1 MCMKAALLERYD
13 SPLVMTEVADPVAR
27 PGEVIVRTA
36 GCGVCR
42 TDLHMIA
49 GLAYRPALPH
59 ILGHEPAGRVASIGA
74 GVEGWNVGDRV
85 ACYLFDTCGHCA
97 ACRDG
102 SDAQCSYN
110 EGILGVTRD
119 GGFAELFRVRADNL
133 LRVPPEGDL
142 VTAGLVSC
150 AVVTA
155 VHATKRAALALG
167 QRVAIIGAGGIGL
180 IVLQSLV
187 HDGFEVH
194 VFDPSEAARRTSLS
208 EGATSAHAPV
218 DRGDDGSFDRVF
230 DLVGT
235 AASTGLAGRLV
246 RRQGRIVIIGE
257 EAEFPAIDT
266 IALAQREIEIV
277 GSRNGGRKDAQE
289 ALVLMAQCIIR
300 PHVAE
305 RIQLDG
311 LNSALDA
318 MRAGRIHGRVIVEF
332 QQ

>member
-1 MCMKAALLERYD
+1 MKAAVLERYNL
-13 SPLVMTEVADPVAR
+13 PLVLAEVVDPIAG

-36 GCGVCR
+36 GCGICR

-59 ILGHEPAGRVASIGA
+59 ILGHEPAGRVASTGP
-74 GVEGWNVGDRV
+74 GVTGWSIGDRV
-85 ACYLFDTCGHCA
+85 ASYLFDTCGQCV

-102 SDAQCSYN
+102 SDAQCEHN
-110 EGILGVTRD
+110 KGILGVTRN

-133 LRVPPEGDL
+133 LRVPPEVDL
-142 VTAGLVSC
+142 AMAGLVSC

-155 VHATKRAALALG
+155 VHATRRAVLSLG
-167 QRVAIIGAGGIGL
+167 QRVAIVGAGGIGL
-180 IVLQSLV
+180 TILQCLV

-194 VFDPSEAARRTSLS
+194 VVDPSEAARRTSLF
-208 EGATSAHAPV
+208 EGAASSSAPG
-218 DRGDDGSFDRVF
+218 DRSGEGTFDRVF

-246 RRQGRIVIIGE
+246 RRQGRIVVIGE

-289 ALVLMAQCIIR
+289 ALALMAQGVIR
-300 PHVAE
+300 PYVAD
-305 RIQLDG
+305 RIELDG
-311 LNSALDA
+311 INAALEA
-318 MRAGRIHGRVIVEF
+318 MRSGRVHGRIIVEF
-332 QQ
+332 RQ